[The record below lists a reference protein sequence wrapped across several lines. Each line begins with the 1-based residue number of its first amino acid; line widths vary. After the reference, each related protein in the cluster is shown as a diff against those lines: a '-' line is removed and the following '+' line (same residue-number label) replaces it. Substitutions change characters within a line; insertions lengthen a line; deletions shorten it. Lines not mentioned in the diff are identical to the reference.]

1 VSAARKVISAVPEV
15 QVDYVALVD
24 WSTLQPVDVAEP
36 GSLFAVA
43 AKVGPTRLIDNTIL
57 A

>member
-1 VSAARKVISAVPEV
+1 V
-15 QVDYVALVD
+15 VD
-24 WSTLQPVDVAEP
+24 WATLQPVDVAVP
-36 GSLFAVA
+36 GSLFALA